1 MQTVS
6 ARIKQFN
13 SDRIPEY
20 AALKYSMM
28 AGNAFRFFRGT
39 CHLFYED
46 LARHDVFADHPLSW
60 ICGDLH
66 LENFGSYKG
75 NNRLVYFDLN
85 DYDEAVLAP
94 ATWEIVRMVTSI
106 FTGFESL
113 QISKAEATRV
123 AKLFLQKYSA
133 TLANGKALYIEPQ
146 VAVGIVK
153 KFLDQVCER
162 KQKTLVKQRALL
174 KPKENKKPSFIISAK
189 LFGIKGKEKKELIAF
204 LRQWLRA
211 NKHLPFPVRVLDAG
225 FRIAGTG
232 SVGVKRYVFL
242 VQNAFNQ
249 KKFGLIDMKQAKPSS
264 VQPYLKIKQPS
275 WNSEAERVVGVQQR
289 MQNVPPALLGTA
301 VFKKDTFVIK
311 ELQPTSD
318 KIDFLLIKDRYKDIA
333 QVIHDMATLTA
344 SAQLRSSGRQ
354 GSANADE
361 LIAFGQNTSWHQQ
374 LLDYAITYA
383 AQVKKDYRSFLKDYR
398 HGYFS

>member
-232 SVGVKRYVFL
+232 SVGV
-242 VQNAFNQ
+242 
-249 KKFGLIDMKQAKPSS
+249 
-264 VQPYLKIKQPS
+264 
-275 WNSEAERVVGVQQR
+275 
-289 MQNVPPALLGTA
+289 
-301 VFKKDTFVIK
+301 
-311 ELQPTSD
+311 
-318 KIDFLLIKDRYKDIA
+318 
-333 QVIHDMATLTA
+333 
-344 SAQLRSSGRQ
+344 
-354 GSANADE
+354 
-361 LIAFGQNTSWHQQ
+361 
-374 LLDYAITYA
+374 
-383 AQVKKDYRSFLKDYR
+383 
-398 HGYFS
+398 

>member
-1 MQTVS
+1 VATIS
-6 ARIKQFN
+6 ERIKTFN
-13 SDRIPEY
+13 SDRLPVY
-20 AALKYSMM
+20 TALKYKLMSY
-28 AGNAFRFFRGT
+28 NAFRFFRGT

-46 LARHDVFADHPLSW
+46 LSKNDPFSDHPLSW

-85 DYDEAVLAP
+85 DYDEAALAP

-113 QISKAEATRV
+113 QISKAEAMRV

-133 TLANGKALYIEPQ
+133 TLACGKALYIEPQ
-146 VAVGIVK
+146 VATGIVK

-162 KQKTLVKQRALL
+162 KQKELIKQRVIL
-174 KPKENKKPSFIISAK
+174 KSKNKKPSLIFNNTR
-189 LFGIKGKEKKELIAF
+189 LYNLPRTEK
-204 LRQWLRA
+204 RQLAAHFTKWLKVK
-211 NKHLPFPVRVLDAG
+211 KHLPFPFRILDVG

-242 VQNAFNQ
+242 VQNAFN
-249 KKFGLIDMKQAKPSS
+249 KKKYALIDMKQEKPTSL
-264 VQPYLKIKQPS
+264 QPYLKTPQPG
-275 WNSEAERVVGVQQR
+275 WNAEAERVVAIQQR
-289 MQNVPPALLGTA
+289 MQNISPALLGTT
-301 VFKKDTFVIK
+301 TFNNESYVIK

-318 KIDFLLIKDRYKDIA
+318 RIDFLVIKDRYKDIM
-333 QVIHDMATLTA
+333 QVIEDMAILTA

-361 LIAFGQNTSWHQQ
+361 LISFGQNTEWHQA
-374 LLDYAITYA
+374 LIGYALKYA
-383 AQVKKDYRSFLKDYR
+383 AQVKKDYQSYVKAFRR
-398 HGYFS
+398 GYFS

>member
-1 MQTVS
+1 LQKVS
-6 ARIKQFN
+6 QRIKDFN
-13 SDRIPEY
+13 SGRIPEY
-20 AALKYSMM
+20 VKLKYSMM

-46 LARHDVFADHPLSW
+46 LSKNDIFSDHPLSW

-94 ATWEIVRMVTSI
+94 STWELVRMVTSI

-113 QISKAEATRV
+113 KISKSEATRV
-123 AKLFLQKYSA
+123 SKLFLQKYAA
-133 TLANGKALYIEPQ
+133 TLANGKAMYIEPQ

-162 KQKTLVKQRALL
+162 KQKTLVKQRAAL
-174 KPKENKKPSFIISAK
+174 KIKNKTPSLIVNETK
-189 LFGIKGKEKKELIAF
+189 LFALSRIDKKELMMF
-204 LRQWLRA
+204 MRKWLKES
-211 NKHLPFPVRVLDAG
+211 KHLPFPVRVLDAG

-249 KKFGLIDMKQAKPSS
+249 KKFGLIDMKQAEPSS
-264 VQPYLKIKQPS
+264 LQPYLKIKQPS
-275 WNSEAERVVGVQQR
+275 WNSEAERVAAVQQR
-289 MQNVPPALLGTA
+289 MQNISPALLGTA
-301 VFKKDTFVIK
+301 AFKENSYVIK

-318 KIDFLLIKDRYKDIA
+318 KIDFLLIKDRYKDIV
-333 QVIHDMATLTA
+333 QVIEDMAMLTA
-344 SAQLRSSGRQ
+344 SAQLRSAGRQ

-374 LLDYAITYA
+374 LLDYASNYSV
-383 AQVKKDYRSFLKDYR
+383 QVKQDYRSFLKDYNKNN
-398 HGYFS
+398 FS

>member
-1 MQTVS
+1 
-6 ARIKQFN
+6 
-13 SDRIPEY
+13 
-20 AALKYSMM
+20 MM
-28 AGNAFRFFRGT
+28 SGNAFRFFRGT

-46 LARHDVFADHPLSW
+46 LGKNDVFADHPLSW

-123 AKLFLQKYSA
+123 AKLFLQKYSS

-146 VAVGIVK
+146 VAVGIIK

-162 KQKTLVKQRALL
+162 KQKTLVKERAVL
-174 KPKENKKPSFIISAK
+174 KPKENKKQSLIISQK
-189 LFGIKGKEKKELIAF
+189 LFKIGSKEKKELITF
-204 LRQWLRA
+204 LRQWLKTS
-211 NKHLPFPVRVLDAG
+211 KHLPFPVRILDAG

-264 VQPYLKIKQPS
+264 VQPFLKTDQPS
-275 WNSEAERVVGVQQR
+275 WNSEAERVVAIQQR
-289 MQNVPPALLGTA
+289 MQNISPALLGTA
-301 VFKKDTFVIK
+301 TFK
-311 ELQPTSD
+311 
-318 KIDFLLIKDRYKDIA
+318 
-333 QVIHDMATLTA
+333 
-344 SAQLRSSGRQ
+344 
-354 GSANADE
+354 
-361 LIAFGQNTSWHQQ
+361 
-374 LLDYAITYA
+374 
-383 AQVKKDYRSFLKDYR
+383 
-398 HGYFS
+398 

>member
-1 MQTVS
+1 
-6 ARIKQFN
+6 
-13 SDRIPEY
+13 
-20 AALKYSMM
+20 
-28 AGNAFRFFRGT
+28 
-39 CHLFYED
+39 
-46 LARHDVFADHPLSW
+46 
-60 ICGDLH
+60 
-66 LENFGSYKG
+66 
-75 NNRLVYFDLN
+75 
-85 DYDEAVLAP
+85 
-94 ATWEIVRMVTSI
+94 
-106 FTGFESL
+106 
-113 QISKAEATRV
+113 
-123 AKLFLQKYSA
+123 
-133 TLANGKALYIEPQ
+133 
-146 VAVGIVK
+146 
-153 KFLDQVCER
+153 
-162 KQKTLVKQRALL
+162 
-174 KPKENKKPSFIISAK
+174 
-189 LFGIKGKEKKELIAF
+189 
-204 LRQWLRA
+204 
-211 NKHLPFPVRVLDAG
+211 
-225 FRIAGTG
+225 
-232 SVGVKRYVFL
+232 
-242 VQNAFNQ
+242 
-249 KKFGLIDMKQAKPSS
+249 KQAKPSS